1 MGTVISEE
9 REHRGLNQ
17 ASASQLCGMTQST
30 LARVEIGRASTIEN
44 VLKISHGFELEPW
57 QLFKVADDRV
67 KALKSQGYEVETEL
81 PSEKELKEN
90 SAEWVTTKTIIT
102 RASIIGLTAAG
113 VAIVDGV
120 IPYINKFMKKK

>member
-1 MGTVISEE
+1 MSEE

>member
-1 MGTVISEE
+1 
-9 REHRGLNQ
+9 
-17 ASASQLCGMTQST
+17 MTQST